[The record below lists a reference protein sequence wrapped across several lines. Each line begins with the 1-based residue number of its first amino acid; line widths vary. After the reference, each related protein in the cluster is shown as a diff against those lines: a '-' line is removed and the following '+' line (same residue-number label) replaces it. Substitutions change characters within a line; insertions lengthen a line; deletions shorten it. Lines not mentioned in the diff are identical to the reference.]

1 MKIAQINMVHFS
13 STGKIMLGI
22 AEVARQQG
30 HEVRTFSPRLF
41 ALRVKLSYP
50 DIPGHT
56 YFGGPLSHLIHRTA
70 DRIFGI
76 GGMLSVFATMKL
88 VRQLKA
94 FRPDVINLHNL
105 HNGTVCLPLLL
116 RYIRKHRIKTVWTL
130 HDCWTMTGRCPY
142 FTMVDCKK
150 WRSGCHHC
158 SQSKTAYPTRVDTS
172 SFMWKRKKKWFAAVE
187 DLTFV
192 TPSAWLADLV
202 RQSHL
207 GIHPVEVIHN
217 GIDLGVFHPTESNF
231 RREHGIGDDD
241 IMLLGVA
248 FGWEP
253 RKGLDVFTDLAARLD
268 DRFKIVLV
276 GTNDAVD
283 KLLPE
288 NMISVHRTQNQAEL
302 AQIYSAADVF
312 VNPTREENYPTVNME
327 ALACGTPVVTFPTG
341 GSPEIIDPTCGCAV
355 CACDTDAMEAALRRI
370 ADEKPFSQAACLKRA
385 EGFAQ
390 QLRFAEYVKLFEEK

>member
-41 ALRVKLSYP
+41 ALRVKHSYP

-56 YFGGPLSHLIHRTA
+56 YFGSPLSHLIHRRA
-70 DRIFGI
+70 DRLLGM
-76 GGMLSVFATMKL
+76 GGLLSVFSTAGL

-94 FRPDVINLHNL
+94 FAPDVINLHNL

-116 RYIRKHRIKTVWTL
+116 RYIRKNRIKTVWTL

-150 WRSGCHHC
+150 WKTGCHHC

-172 SFMWKRKKKWFAAVE
+172 NFMWKRKKKWFE
-187 DLTFV
+187 GLENLTFV

-207 GIHPVEVIHN
+207 GIHPVRVINN
-217 GIDLGVFHPTESNF
+217 GIDLGVFCPTESTF
-231 RREHGIGDDD
+231 RKDHGIEEDD

-253 RKGLDVFTDLAARLD
+253 RKGLDVFTDLAGRLD
-268 DRFKIVLV
+268 KRFKIVLV
-276 GTNDAVD
+276 GTSDAVD
-283 KLLPE
+283 KVLPE
-288 NMISVHRTQNQAEL
+288 NIVSVHRTQNQAEL

-341 GSPEIIDPTCGCAV
+341 GSPEIIDETCGCTV
-355 CACDTDAMEAALRRI
+355 SACDTDAMEPALLRI
-370 ADEKPFSQAACLKRA
+370 AAERPYTREACLQRA
-385 EGFAQ
+385 KGFDQ
-390 QLRFAEYVKLFEEK
+390 RLRFAEYVKLFEEK